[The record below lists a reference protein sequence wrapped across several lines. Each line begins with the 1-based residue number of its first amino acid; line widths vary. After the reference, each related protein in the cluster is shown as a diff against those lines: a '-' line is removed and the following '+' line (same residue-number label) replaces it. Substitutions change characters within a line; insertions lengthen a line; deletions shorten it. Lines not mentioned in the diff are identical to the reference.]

1 MVGAQEAAAPP
12 ARGFSF
18 SKRICMHLNELLETI
33 PAYAR
38 DLKLNFSSL
47 SQQQELTEQQIW
59 GTMVASA
66 VASRNKQLTR
76 AVLTEAAIHLT
87 PQALEAAKGAA
98 AVMGM
103 NNVYYRFLH
112 LTSNEKYR
120 IMPARLRM
128 NIIRTHGVEA
138 VDFELWSA
146 AVSAI
151 NGCAA
156 CVDAHEKVI
165 REKGLG
171 EEAVLAAVRMAAV
184 IHGLATVLDA
194 ETVLAP
200 QAVSD

>member
-1 MVGAQEAAAPP
+1 MN
-12 ARGFSF
+12 
-18 SKRICMHLNELLETI
+18 LNELLETV

-47 SQQQELTEQQIW
+47 TQQPELNEQQIW
-59 GTMVASA
+59 GTIVASA
-66 VASRNKQLTR
+66 VASRNAELTQ
-76 AVLTEAAIHLT
+76 AVLAEAATHLT

-120 IMPARLRM
+120 TMPARLRM
-128 NIIRTHGVEA
+128 NIIRSHGVDA

-156 CVDAHEKVI
+156 CVDSHEKVI

-171 EEAVLAAVRMAAV
+171 EEAVLAAVRLAAV
-184 IHGLATVLDA
+184 IHGLASVLDA
-194 ETVLAP
+194 ERVASP
-200 QAVSD
+200 QPVSA